1 MKNPK
6 LPRKVLLEYLDKYSL
21 GYASTRKER
30 IAIKM
35 RFNNQQEILKEN
47 INKFKKGGYNKN
59 IKLNNVEDDNE
70 ILPYPFNKAPNN
82 VTKIASINTKST
94 LDNFGD
100 IFPEF
105 NTKIPEIAVI
115 GRSNVGKSS
124 LINALFNFN
133 DSYTEKCAYSDS
145 PGETKSLNF
154 YTIGTGNYSQDTG
167 LVETSKNHNFVKPKS
182 LIITDL
188 PGYGFSFIP
197 ENEIKILNSLMTD
210 YLLRNNTRGLRRV
223 LLLIDARHGFKK
235 ADYDFLKM
243 LSNIYY
249 NNNSNNN
256 SNEVNNEYTKEE
268 ETKEEEEKVIPFRKH
283 SLSWKLQVVLT
294 KCDLLER
301 KALALKL
308 QETMDNLD
316 KLTLGLAGSTNL
328 SVLCT
333 SLKRPGPSHR
343 VNKKGKRFSG
353 LDPLRR
359 ELAAL
364 LPRNINGY
372 STKIY
377 DKNSNN
383 NNKSS
388 SNYKNSSTSSNSSSN
403 NNNSYNKMKNRNS
416 SRAPSPP
423 PSSSSSSAAAYSK
436 RVKRIRGRNSNSN
449 KNIKY

>member
-1 MKNPK
+1 MKSTK

-21 GYASTRKER
+21 GYAATRKER

-35 RFNNQQEILKEN
+35 RFNNQQEVLKEN
-47 INKFKKGGYNKN
+47 INKFSKGGYNKN
-59 IKLNNVEDDNE
+59 LKLNNVEDDTE

-94 LDNFGD
+94 LDNFGPT
-100 IFPEF
+100 FPEF
-105 NTKIPEIAVI
+105 NSKIPEIAVI

-124 LINALFNFN
+124 LINALLNFN
-133 DSYTEKCAYSDS
+133 DSFEQKCAFSDS

-154 YTIGTGNYSQDTG
+154 YTIGTGNYSHDTG
-167 LVETSKNHNFVKPKS
+167 LVENSKNHKFVKPKS

-188 PGYGFSFIP
+188 PGYGFSYIP

-235 ADYDFLKM
+235 ADYDFLSM
-243 LSNIYY
+243 LSKIYH
-249 NNNSNNN
+249 
-256 SNEVNNEYTKEE
+256 NNENTHRDDNKNDINTNQDKKEGKQQDNKYP
-268 ETKEEEEKVIPFRKH
+268 KEEEEEEEEVIPFRKH
-283 SLSWKLQVVLT
+283 SLSWKLQIVLT

-301 KALALKL
+301 KVLARTL

-316 KLTLGLAGSTNL
+316 QLTLGLAGSTNL

-343 VNKKGKRFSG
+343 IDKKGKRYSG

-364 LPRNINGY
+364 LPRNITGY

-377 DKNSNN
+377 DKNN
-383 NNKSS
+383 
-388 SNYKNSSTSSNSSSN
+388 
-403 NNNSYNKMKNRNS
+403 NRNN
-416 SRAPSPP
+416 RNNH
-423 PSSSSSSAAAYSK
+423 
-436 RVKRIRGRNSNSN
+436 NSNSN
-449 KNIKY
+449 SNNNSRNNMNLRNNKKSSSISSVVSGGKGIRQRRTHKKKTY